1 MQALRKYMNIIL
13 IAVAALLLQAF
24 PACADP
30 TEVPDNAIEQY
41 LSDDMKT
48 VPDGVHIP
56 YPEDVEKFKES
67 PLYKFLDKITP
78 DVKDNHAPPSGGKC
92 GVNKKLFENV

>member
-1 MQALRKYMNIIL
+1 MDKVPVLLKLSVMS
-13 IAVAALLLQAF
+13 AALLLPAF
-24 PACADP
+24 PVFADP
-30 TEVPDNAIEQY
+30 TEVPENAIEQY

-56 YPEDVEKFKES
+56 YPEDVDKFKES

-78 DVKDNHAPPSGGKC
+78 DVKDVPAPSGGRC